1 MHILQVEAKDGR
13 RFEVPGSLVGTAR
26 LIGPEGG
33 GPYEFS
39 AGLLRAFLRAW
50 AAGISDSIGRVSAEG
65 RSFEFPTTLTGT
77 ARLIGPQG
85 GTYNFDA
92 ELLREFLVRWARDSV
107 FQPSLG

>member
-13 RFEVPGSLVGTAR
+13 RFEFPASLVGAAR

-33 GPYEFS
+33 RYEFS

-50 AAGISDSIGRVSAEG
+50 ATGISDSVGRVSVEG
-65 RSFEFPTTLTGT
+65 RSFEFPSTLIGT

-92 ELLREFLVRWARDSV
+92 ELLREFLMRWARDSV
-107 FQPSLG
+107 FQSALG